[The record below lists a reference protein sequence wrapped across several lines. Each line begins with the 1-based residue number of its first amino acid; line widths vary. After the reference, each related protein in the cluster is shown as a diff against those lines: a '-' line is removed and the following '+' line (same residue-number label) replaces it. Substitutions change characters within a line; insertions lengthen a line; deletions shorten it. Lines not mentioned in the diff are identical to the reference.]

1 MLTRSAMRLIRQ
13 AGRGP
18 ARHGLRGASSAPG
31 EAPGHGAVPRS
42 PCGRFRCGLL
52 GTATVLLAVLVL
64 SAGCGGKKPP
74 VARPMPPPPVE
85 TGAMAGNLPP
95 ARPPAPPEPIPDT
108 PPVPPEPV
116 IEESR
121 LDMRSLDELNKDVPL
136 KPVLFVF
143 DSADVDA
150 DGRTVLDES
159 AGLLRQYPTWVVT
172 IEGHCDE
179 RGTEEYNLALGEKR
193 AKSAQDYLL
202 TMGIGSDRM
211 QIISYGKSQPVN
223 PGHDEAAW
231 QMNRR
236 AQFLVIG
243 K

>member
-1 MLTRSAMRLIRQ
+1 MKKLVIYSLAIILVF
-13 AGRGP
+13 
-18 ARHGLRGASSAPG
+18 SF
-31 EAPGHGAVPRS
+31 AVS
-42 PCGRFRCGLL
+42 CK
-52 GTATVLLAVLVL
+52 
-64 SAGCGGKKPP
+64 KKPKE
-74 VARPMPPPPVE
+74 VPPPPPPPQVQEQPKVE
-85 TGAMAGNLPP
+85 KV
-95 ARPPAPPEPIPDT
+95 E
-108 PPVPPEPV
+108 PPVVQEPQLT
-116 IEESR
+116 EEEIFLQKSVEQINMEKPLGTIYFDYDKALVR
-121 LDMRSLDELNKDVPL
+121 DDAKPTLEKNASWLNK
-136 KPVLFVF
+136 F
-143 DSADVDA
+143 
-150 DGRTVLDES
+150 RTIRIL
-159 AGLLRQYPTWVVT
+159 

-211 QIISYGKSQPVN
+211 QIISHGKSQPVN